1 MSHINRI
8 RNALKHGETFEQ
20 ERKMRVRREI
30 TQLYEQ
36 HDSNLKLGEQILNKA
51 KEMQSDIFSCR
62 PF

>member
-1 MSHINRI
+1 
-8 RNALKHGETFEQ
+8 
-20 ERKMRVRREI
+20 MRVRREI

-36 HDSNLKLGEQILNKA
+36 HDSNLKLGEQILSKA